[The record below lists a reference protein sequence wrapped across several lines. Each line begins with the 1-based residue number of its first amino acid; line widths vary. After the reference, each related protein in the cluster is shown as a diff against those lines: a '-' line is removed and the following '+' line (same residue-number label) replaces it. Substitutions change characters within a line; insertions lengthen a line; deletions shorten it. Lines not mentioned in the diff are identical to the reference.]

1 MKTLFAVLCVLI
13 GMSFTLFHHG
23 WSNYDQ
29 DNPIKFSGEIT
40 ESTYENPHGYA
51 TVKSEEGKTWNV
63 VLAPASRMQ
72 SRGLQA
78 DMIKPGTTATVE
90 GYPHR
95 EKEEEMRAERITIN
109 NKTFELR

>member
-1 MKTLFAVLCVLI
+1 MKTLSGVCCVLI
-13 GMSFTLFHHG
+13 CMAFSLYHHG

-29 DNPIKFSGEIT
+29 DNPIQFTGEIT
-40 ESTYENPHGYA
+40 KSTYENPHGYA
-51 TVKSEEGKTWNV
+51 TVQTQEGKVWTV

-78 DMIKPGTTATVE
+78 DMIKAGTTAYVE

-95 EKEEEMRAERITIN
+95 EKEEEMRAERIRIN
-109 NKTFELR
+109 DKTFELR